1 MRLRFAID
9 FCLSG
14 DEGLQKRAS
23 MSDWA
28 KEKVRTVNAR
38 LAGEQEK
45 ISGWVENRK
54 LIEEQG
60 PGLWEQLRHHLSTLI
75 DDFNVEFGKEALL
88 KEALLIVGK
97 DLDRID
103 VRFAESHPST
113 QLLVWFTASTALD
126 SLHWDYPGS
135 KIQGQKYRLSADASG
150 VLSFQSGAYSSNPE
164 SIAKSMLDGLFRG

>member
-9 FCLSG
+9 FCLAGG
-14 DEGLQKRAS
+14 DSLQKRAG

-28 KEKVRTVNAR
+28 KEKVRIVNAR

-60 PGLWEQLRHHLSTLI
+60 PGLWEQLRRQLSALI
-75 DDFNVEFGKEALL
+75 ADFNTEYGKD
-88 KEALLIVGK
+88 ALLIVGK
-97 DLDRID
+97 DPNKID
-103 VRFAESHPST
+103 LRFTESQPSG
-113 QLLVWFTASTALD
+113 QLLVWFSASTALD
-126 SLHWDYPGS
+126 ALHWDYPGS
-135 KIQGQKYRLSADASG
+135 NAQGQEYRLSADASG
-150 VLSFQSGAYSSNPE
+150 VLSFRSGAYSSSPE